1 MKADNSGDLVPYCLL
16 SPRIALAGAHT
27 AFFTL
32 TRILKAL
39 VITKDENMRALLQA
53 KALVFSCVP

>member
-16 SPRIALAGAHT
+16 SPLIALAGAHT
-27 AFFTL
+27 VFFTL

-39 VITKDENMRALLQA
+39 VITKDKKIRALLQA
-53 KALVFSCVP
+53 KALVFPS

>member
-16 SPRIALAGAHT
+16 SPHIALAGAHT
-27 AFFTL
+27 VFSTL

-53 KALVFSCVP
+53 KALVFPS